1 VELSPLGLALYAVGP
16 AYDLPLPLTTFQWAG
31 AAVVGISFVMM
42 TVFAS
47 HRTGP
52 TAIHYPR
59 REVAA
64 LNWVPSSSF
73 VHAIGGFIG
82 VVGLLVLIL
91 TGLFGP
97 SQPDQNLAVYLL
109 WVYVWAGMAVVT
121 GLIGPVWDAINPFR
135 AINSVVTV
143 VRARRAA
150 GAAAAVPAGA
160 GAGTVS
166 AADGDD
172 ALVAAV
178 ATEDQA
184 TVRLPEADRLRHLGI
199 WPAVGLFFLFGL
211 ADVTGVSTNRPWS
224 MALLALAYT
233 VFTVWGMQRFG
244 GASWLTHVEFFTVLF
259 SILRRFAP
267 LDVREGRVF
276 LRPMGAGLLDR
287 MDVGWD
293 WVLFV
298 ILMLSTLAFD
308 AILTTSVWDGVV
320 RVTRPVWSHLGTLVG
335 LHALQGLSFVAL
347 TLIFLAAFV
356 ICMELV
362 IYFATIQVDG
372 LSTATTFALT
382 LVPIAFVYNAAHN
395 YASLVVQSQQVIPLL
410 ADPFGVGWHLLPT
423 AGFKPSML
431 LAASALVWYVQV
443 VLIVTGHV
451 IAMYLAHLRAG
462 ERFRAAQSVL
472 LSQYPILVLMV
483 VYTMTS
489 LWILAQPITKG
500 R

>member
-1 VELSPLGLALYAVGP
+1 MGLLLYAVGP
-16 AYDLPLPLTTFQWAG
+16 RYDLPLPLTTFQWAG

-52 TAIHYPR
+52 TAIRYPR

-64 LNWVPSSSF
+64 LNWVPGSSPL
-73 VHAIGGFIG
+73 HTIGGFLG
-82 VVGLLVLIL
+82 VVGLLTVIVV
-91 TGLFGP
+91 GLFGP
-97 SQPDQNLAVYLL
+97 TDPTHNMAVYLT
-109 WVYVWAGMAVVT
+109 WVYLWAGMAVVT
-121 GLIGPVWDAINPFR
+121 GLVGPIWDVVNPFR
-135 AINSVVTV
+135 ALNSVVT
-143 VRARRAA
+143 RFRQRSPESEAEAMAAPPQATTGTARAA
-150 GAAAAVPAGA
+150 
-160 GAGTVS
+160 T
-166 AADGDD
+166 AADSL
-172 ALVAAV
+172 A
-178 ATEDQA
+178 
-184 TVRLPEADRLRHLGI
+184 HLGI

-211 ADVTGVSTNRPWS
+211 FDVTGVSTNRPWS

-233 VFTVWGMQRFG
+233 VFTVVGMQRV
-244 GASWLTHVEFFTVLF
+244 GAGPWLAHVEFFTVLF

-267 LDVREGRVF
+267 LDVRNGRVY

-287 MDVGWD
+287 MDAGWD
-293 WVLFV
+293 WVAFV

-308 AILTTSVWDGVV
+308 AILTTSVWDAVV
-320 RVTRPVWSHLGTLVG
+320 RITRPEWSTLGPLVG
-335 LHALQGLSFVAL
+335 LHLLQGLAFVAL
-347 TLIFLAAFV
+347 TLVFLGAFV
-356 ICMELV
+356 LCMELV
-362 IYFATIQVDG
+362 VYFATIQVDS
-372 LSTATTFALT
+372 LSTATVFALT

-395 YASLVVQSQQVIPLL
+395 YASLVVQSQLVIPLL
-410 ADPFGVGWHLLPT
+410 ADPFGRGWHLLPT
-423 AGFKPSML
+423 GGYQPSML

-489 LWILAQPITKG
+489 LWILAQPITKS

>member
-1 VELSPLGLALYAVGP
+1 MGLLLYAVGP
-16 AYDLPLPLTTFQWAG
+16 RYDLPLPLTTFQWAG

-52 TAIHYPR
+52 TAIRYPR

-64 LNWVPSSSF
+64 LNWVPGSSLLHN
-73 VHAIGGFIG
+73 VGGFIG
-82 VVGLLVLIL
+82 LVGLLAVIVV
-91 TGLFGP
+91 GLFGP
-97 SQPDQNLAVYLL
+97 ADPAHNMAVYLT
-109 WVYVWAGMAVVT
+109 WVYLWAGMAVVT
-121 GLIGPVWDAINPFR
+121 GLIGPIWDVINPFWAVHR
-135 AINSVVTV
+135 IVT
-143 VRARRAA
+143 RFRTRTAPAET
-150 GAAAAVPAGA
+150 GTEAAAAPA
-160 GAGTVS
+160 
-166 AADGDD
+166 AAESDP
-172 ALVAAV
+172 L
-178 ATEDQA
+178 Q
-184 TVRLPEADRLRHLGI
+184 HLGI

-211 ADVTGVSTNRPWS
+211 FDVTGVSTNRPWS

-233 VFTVWGMQRFG
+233 VFTVVGMQRV
-244 GASWLTHVEFFTVLF
+244 GAGPWLRHVEFFTVLF

-267 LDVREGRVF
+267 LDVRSGRVY

-287 MDVGWD
+287 MDAGWD
-293 WVLFV
+293 WVAFV

-308 AILTTSVWDGVV
+308 AILTTSVWDAVV
-320 RVTRPVWSHLGTLVG
+320 RVTRPVWSHLGTLLG
-335 LHALQGLSFVAL
+335 LHLLQGLSFVAL
-347 TLIFLAAFV
+347 TLVFLAAFV
-356 ICMELV
+356 LCMELV
-362 IYFATIQVDG
+362 VYFATIQVDS
-372 LSTATTFALT
+372 LSTATVFALT

-395 YASLVVQSQQVIPLL
+395 YASLVVQTQQVIPLL
-410 ADPFGVGWHLLPT
+410 ADPFGLGWHLLPT
-423 AGFKPSML
+423 GGYQPSML